1 MKPGKHGFGLDIG
14 TLFEPG
20 SVAVIG
26 ASEREGSPG
35 TAVFR
40 NLLKARFRGKVYPVN
55 PNHEK
60 LVRRKCYA
68 SVKDV
73 GKDIDLALI
82 ATPAAV
88 VPGIIE
94 ECAESGIETVVI
106 ISAGFREAG
115 QKGAALERSV
125 VRMARQH
132 GIRFLGP
139 NCLGIMRPGIGMN
152 ATFSDSMPEP
162 GHIALVS
169 QSGALCTAILD
180 WAKPRGIGF
189 SSVVS
194 TGIAADLDFGE
205 ILDYLVVDSKTEAI
219 MLYVEGLHDA
229 RRFMSALRAAA
240 RAKPVVVMK
249 GGRHTTGRKAAA
261 SHTGAL
267 VGSDEVFEAA
277 LGRAGV
283 VRARS
288 YEHFFS
294 AASSLHA
301 GIRTRGPRLAI
312 VTNGGGPGVIAA
324 DCAADRNIE
333 LAQVSPETKSRLDD
347 DLPAAWSGNNPIYV
361 LGDADPDRYAAAVA
375 ACLEDEG
382 VDGVLAILVPQSI
395 SDPEAVAERV
405 ADLADGARKPI
416 LTCWMGET
424 SMVSSRKLFRE
435 RKVPTYYTPE
445 AAVEVFAASAAYRA
459 NQELLLQVPE
469 PLSDQRAPRIDDARM
484 IIESTLDQGRKLL
497 DAVESKAVLA
507 SFNIP
512 ILKSMPARELPE
524 AVAIAQEIGY
534 PVAMKIRS
542 PDITHKT
549 DVGGVRLGLNSGND
563 IRNAWREM
571 HDAVTAVRP
580 DARISG
586 VMIEPMW
593 NPQAGRELMVGV
605 INDPVFGPVIS
616 VGLGG
621 TMVEVIGDRSIAL
634 PPLNRYLV
642 QRMIADT
649 RAAKYL
655 KTFRGKPEA
664 SMRALEDVILRVSAM
679 VCELPSLT
687 EMDINPLI
695 VDENGAVAVDAR
707 IVARRISSGAR
718 EFSHM
723 AIHPYPSNL
732 VQDMEMADGLRWTIR
747 PIRPEDALMEQA
759 FVNGLSDR
767 SRYLRF
773 MYQLKAI
780 TPEMLSRFTQIDYD
794 REMAL
799 IAVVHMDEGDRQ
811 VGVARYVTYPDGR
824 GCEFAIVV
832 GDDWQRRGIAT
843 RLLQGLIDVA
853 RDRRLERMDGVVLRE
868 NRNMLALA
876 ESVGFR
882 QELAVDDPE
891 LVLLTLDL

>member
-1 MKPGKHGFGLDIG
+1 MTPGKQGFGLDIG
-14 TLFEPG
+14 NLFEPE
-20 SVAVIG
+20 SLAVIG

-40 NLLKARFRGKVYPVN
+40 NLLRARFRGKVYPVN

-60 LVRRKCYA
+60 LGRRRCYA
-68 SVKDV
+68 SVKDI

-82 ATPAAV
+82 ATPAAA
-88 VPGIIE
+88 VPKVLE
-94 ECAESGIETVVI
+94 ECAESGIEAVII

-125 VRMARQH
+125 VRLARRH

-139 NCLGIMRPGIGMN
+139 NCLGIMRPDIGLN

-162 GHIALVS
+162 GRIALVS

-205 ILDYLVVDSKTEAI
+205 ILDYLVIDSKTQAI

-229 RRFMSALRAAA
+229 RRFMSAVRAAS

-249 GGRHTTGRKAAA
+249 GGRHTTGSKAAT

-277 LGRAGV
+277 LRRAGA
-283 VRARS
+283 VRV
-288 YEHFFS
+288 YNYNHFFA

-301 GIRTRGPRLAI
+301 GVRTRGPRLAI
-312 VTNGGGPGVIAA
+312 ITNGGGPGVIAA

-333 LAQVSPETKSRLDD
+333 LAQISPYTKKKLDEH
-347 DLPAAWSGNNPIYV
+347 LPAAWSGNNPIDV
-361 LGDADPDRYAAAVA
+361 LGDADPDRFTVA
-375 ACLEDEG
+375 LASCLEDDG
-382 VDGVLAILVPQSI
+382 VDGALAILVPQSI

-405 ADLADGARKPI
+405 ADLADEAKKPV

-424 SMVSSRKLFRE
+424 SMIGSRKLFRD

-445 AAVEVFAASAAYRA
+445 AAVEVFAASAAYGA
-459 NQELLLQVPE
+459 NQELLLQVPD
-469 PLSDQRAPRIDDARM
+469 PLSNQDAPRIDDARM

-549 DVGGVRLGLNSGND
+549 DVSGVRLGLNSGND
-563 IRNAWREM
+563 IRNAWRDM
-571 HDAVTAVRP
+571 HESVAAANP
-580 DARISG
+580 DAKING

-593 NPQAGRELMVGV
+593 SPPAGRELMVGV

-664 SMRALEDVILRVSAM
+664 SMHALEDVILRVSEM

-707 IVARRISSGAR
+707 IVARRVSSGAR

-732 VQDMEMADGLRWTIR
+732 VQDMEMADGVRWTIR
-747 PIRPEDALMEQA
+747 PIRPEDAVIERE

-773 MYQLKAI
+773 MYQLKEI

-799 IAVVHMDEGDRQ
+799 IAVVHLDEGDRQ

-824 GCEFAIVV
+824 GCEFAVVV

-853 RDRRLERMDGVVLRE
+853 RDRRLDRMDGVVLRE
-868 NRNMLALA
+868 NRNMLKLA

-882 QELAVDDPE
+882 QELSRDDPD
-891 LVLLTLDL
+891 LVYLTLDL